1 MTIARAHLVDP
12 AVTRWYHCVTRCV
25 RWASLLGEGAS
36 DRQAWIDNR
45 LQELAGIFSIAVGG
59 FSVMDNHLHVLVR
72 LDPEAA
78 ARWRDEID
86 FTGRVFREGKA
97 AISREVAEIFQR
109 IGTNADSWQMR
120 LQKLRA
126 GRLLGRFFAASRQR
140 LREIVDRLGLRR
152 AVNLGSCLV
161 A

>member
-1 MTIARAHLVDP
+1 
-12 AVTRWYHCVTRCV
+12 
-25 RWASLLGEGAS
+25 
-36 DRQAWIDNR
+36 
-45 LQELAGIFSIAVGG
+45 
-59 FSVMDNHLHVLVR
+59 MDNHLHVLVR

-152 AVNLGSCLV
+152 AVNLGGCLV
-161 A
+161 TSGWHEAPCVSHFSEHGRRYPALIPVPVPRDGTKPLYQGT